1 MMNPICSAISKLVF
15 SVGLISVAILPAHA
29 LETVKTAQQGNVRA
43 ELSYQK
49 PEKDSFQYRNVR
61 LKITRSGQAVYNQSP
76 KVSEYDRPMI
86 DITDDPLA
94 NFVESG
100 FKVQD
105 LDGDKE
111 PEVIAD
117 FFTGGAHC
125 CTYSLIYRYDAA
137 KKTYVEM
144 QHDWRDIGYR
154 LQDVDKN
161 GTIEFR
167 SADAG
172 FAYAFA
178 SFAGSSFP
186 IQVWRYDRGKMIDET
201 RRYPKDIYADAYR
214 NWQSYINAGEE
225 DGEVKGVLAAYMA
238 DKYLLN
244 QQEDGWKRLRNAY
257 KGSDREQ
264 FFTDLKAFL
273 AKTGYVK

>member
-1 MMNPICSAISKLVF
+1 MMNAICSAISKIVL
-15 SVGLISVAILPAHA
+15 SVGLISVAVLPVHA
-29 LETVKTAQQGNVRA
+29 LGIVKTAQQGNVRA

-49 PEKDSFQYRNVR
+49 PEKDAYKYSNVR
-61 LKITRSGQAVYNQSP
+61 LKITRAGQAVFNQSP
-76 KVSEYDRPMI
+76 KVNEYDRPLI
-86 DITDDPLA
+86 DLA
-94 NFVESG
+94 EGSSDQSAKSG
-100 FKVQD
+100 FVVQD

-137 KKTYVEM
+137 KKTYVAM
-144 QHDWRDIGYR
+144 QHDWADIGYG

-161 GTIEFR
+161 GTVEFM
-167 SADAG
+167 SADPS

-178 SFAGSSFP
+178 SFAGSGFP
-186 IQVWRYDRGKMIDET
+186 IQIWRYDRGKMIDET
-201 RRYPKDIYADAYR
+201 RRYPKAIYADAYR
-214 NWQSYINAGEE
+214 YWQSYTNAGEE

-244 QQEDGWKRLRNAY
+244 QQEDGWKRLRSAY
-257 KGSDREQ
+257 KQSDREQ
-264 FFTDLKAFL
+264 FFTELKAFL
-273 AKTGYVK
+273 TKGGYVR